1 MSQESGTRIYEIKNA
16 LDKNQHLFLSAGLN
30 DGILGLSLFY
40 LYFYEFSKDE
50 SALTQISTYI
60 DQATNYIT
68 NSQCEPH
75 ELIEFGDYLCFLNE
89 KGFIDNK
96 ETLKYLK
103 QLNPLIKTLFK
114 TRIKEK
120 DLDSLSGCIAI
131 GHYYLRIQHLID
143 YNNQLIQLINL
154 LEQEAVLSDSGI
166 FWYFKNTETKKTNIE
181 LGIYHGVAGIIYF
194 LASAYEQKIAQKTCI
209 SMIHNAVSY
218 LSGQKKKKDN
228 TLFDIDALFHK
239 RISYHNLAYGD
250 IGIGYV
256 LFKTGEIIDCKQ
268 YIDEGIEILEHAALF
283 LDDKQEYIRDA
294 ELIYGSSGLMT
305 IFSFFYGYNN
315 SPLFLKAKTYWL
327 SKTLD
332 YNNNNTKW
340 AGYETFINGYDD
352 HIQLS
357 FCHGLCGIGIS
368 LIACQHHEDFSY
380 LRFLS
385 Y

>member
-1 MSQESGTRIYEIKNA
+1 MPEELQTRIYEIKTA

-50 SALTQISTYI
+50 RALNQISLYI
-60 DQATNYIT
+60 DQAINYIT

-75 ELIEFGDYLCFLNE
+75 ELIEFSDYLCFLNE

-96 ETLKYLK
+96 EALKYLK

-114 TRIKEK
+114 TSIKEK

-131 GHYYLRIQHLID
+131 GHYYLRILHLID
-143 YNNQLIQLINL
+143 YSDQLIQLINL
-154 LEQEAVLSDSGI
+154 IEQEAVLSDSGM
-166 FWYFKNTETKKTNIE
+166 FWYFKNAETKKTNIE
-181 LGIYHGVAGIIYF
+181 LGIYHGVTGVIYF
-194 LASAYEQKIAQKTCI
+194 LASAYAKKIAQKTCL
-209 SMIHNAVSY
+209 SMIHDAIFY
-218 LSGQKKKKDN
+218 LSGQKQKKDN
-228 TLFDIDALFHK
+228 TLFDIDALIHK
-239 RISYHNLAYGD
+239 RIAYQNLAYGD

-256 LFKTGEIIDCKQ
+256 LFKTGKIIGCKQ
-268 YIDEGIEILEHAALF
+268 YIEEGIEILEHAALF
-283 LDDKQEYIRDA
+283 MDDKKEYIRDA
-294 ELIYGSSGLMT
+294 ELIYGSSGLLT
-305 IFSFFYGYNN
+305 IFSFFYSYNN
-315 SPLFLKAKTYWL
+315 SSLFLKAKIYWL

-357 FCHGLCGIGIS
+357 FCHGLCGIGIA
-368 LIACQHHEDFSY
+368 LMACQQEDFSY